1 MWKTNSG
8 FPKDFLWGGA
18 IAANQ
23 AKGAWNLDG
32 KGPSIADIEIL
43 PEQYSRTEI
52 VGMKHT
58 KEDIEKALKDESGYY
73 PRRSAIDFYHTYKE
87 DIALLAEMGFNSF
100 RTSFN
105 WTRIFPTG
113 IEDQPN
119 EAGLKFYD
127 DLIDEM
133 LKYNIEPVMTITH
146 YEMPVHLVT
155 EYNGLLSKK
164 TIDAYVKY
172 AKTLFDRYHK
182 KVKYW
187 ILFNQVNC
195 LGGWGE
201 FSSLGLLQGYRQSDV
216 YQAIHHQFVA
226 GAQATKYAHDM
237 YPDLQIGMM
246 LGDDTRYPRTCKPED
261 VFACTQK
268 NQMDLY
274 FFSDVTLRGEYP
286 GYAKRYFHDHDIQ
299 IEASEAELAL
309 LKENTVDFLS
319 FSYYFTQTIS
329 AQSQDDAN
337 AGKPVE
343 STANPYLEK
352 SIWGWAID
360 PLGFRNSLNLYWDRY
375 QKPIYIAENGLGAL
389 DEVVN
394 GEIHDDYRIA
404 YLRDNIAAMKE
415 AIKDGVQVFGYA
427 SWGPIDIVSCSQ
439 GEMSKRYGYI
449 YVDLD
454 DRGHGSGERLK
465 KDSFYW
471 YQKVISS
478 NGENLS

>member
-1 MWKTNSG
+1 
-8 FPKDFLWGGA
+8 
-18 IAANQ
+18 
-23 AKGAWNLDG
+23 
-32 KGPSIADIEIL
+32 
-43 PEQYSRTEI
+43 
-52 VGMKHT
+52 
-58 KEDIEKALKDESGYY
+58 
-73 PRRSAIDFYHTYKE
+73 
-87 DIALLAEMGFNSF
+87 
-100 RTSFN
+100 
-105 WTRIFPTG
+105 
-113 IEDQPN
+113 
-119 EAGLKFYD
+119 
-127 DLIDEM
+127 
-133 LKYNIEPVMTITH
+133 MTITH

-201 FSSLGLLQGYRQSDV
+201 FSSLGLLQGYSQSDV

-226 GAQATKYAHDM
+226 GAQATNYAHEM

>member
-1 MWKTNSG
+1 MY
-8 FPKDFLWGGA
+8 L
-18 IAANQ
+18 
-23 AKGAWNLDG
+23 
-32 KGPSIADIEIL
+32 
-43 PEQYSRTEI
+43 R
-52 VGMKHT
+52 V
-58 KEDIEKALKDESGYY
+58 
-73 PRRSAIDFYHTYKE
+73 PRKIK
-87 DIALLAEMGFNSF
+87 
-100 RTSFN
+100 
-105 WTRIFPTG
+105 W
-113 IEDQPN
+113 
-119 EAGLKFYD
+119 
-127 DLIDEM
+127 
-133 LKYNIEPVMTITH
+133 
-146 YEMPVHLVT
+146 
-155 EYNGLLSKK
+155 
-164 TIDAYVKY
+164 
-172 AKTLFDRYHK
+172 
-182 KVKYW
+182 
-187 ILFNQVNC
+187 
-195 LGGWGE
+195 
-201 FSSLGLLQGYRQSDV
+201 
-216 YQAIHHQFVA
+216 
-226 GAQATKYAHDM
+226 
-237 YPDLQIGMM
+237 
-246 LGDDTRYPRTCKPED
+246 
-261 VFACTQK
+261 
-268 NQMDLY
+268 
-274 FFSDVTLRGEYP
+274 
-286 GYAKRYFHDHDIQ
+286 KRYFRDHDIQ
-299 IEASEAELAL
+299 IEMSDTELTL

-337 AGKPVE
+337 AGKPKE

-454 DRGHGSGERLK
+454 DRGHGSGKRLK